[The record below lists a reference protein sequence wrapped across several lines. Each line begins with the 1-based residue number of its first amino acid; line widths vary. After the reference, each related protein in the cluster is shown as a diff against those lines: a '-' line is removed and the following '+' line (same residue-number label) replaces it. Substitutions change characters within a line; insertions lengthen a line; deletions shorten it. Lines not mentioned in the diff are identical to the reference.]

1 MAKNLGDST
10 VVATAA
16 SIKIVTPQNKRA
28 TIIIYPTV
36 SPESIVI
43 PIVSCIVGFP
53 ILALLIICCL
63 RRRARMARERA
74 RRRNCDKE
82 HGTLSL
88 VRFSPIHRLAGTHNA
103 RPITLKPDRQMSRG
117 FPSQELDT
125 VVEEKSDPEQTQIF
139 QVELMTPDTDTN
151 GTDTTGK
158 ES

>member
-1 MAKNLGDST
+1 MSPFAVSASHNGEQPDKGCLGDDLT
-10 VVATAA
+10 M
-16 SIKIVTPQNKRA
+16 
-28 TIIIYPTV
+28 

-125 VVEEKSDPEQTQIF
+125 VVEEKSDPEQTQ
-139 QVELMTPDTDTN
+139 VELMTPDTDTN